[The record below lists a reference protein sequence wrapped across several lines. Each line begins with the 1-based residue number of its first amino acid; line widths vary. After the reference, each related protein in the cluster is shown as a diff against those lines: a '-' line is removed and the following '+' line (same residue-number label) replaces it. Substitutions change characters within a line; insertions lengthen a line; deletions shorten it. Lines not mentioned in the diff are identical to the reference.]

1 MENEEVVMSE
11 KESMELIA
19 SMINKAKNR
28 FSENG
33 FLYLLWGW
41 VIFVCCLGQF
51 IMLYFFQNEN
61 AYYIWYLPWLA
72 VIFQI
77 FYLRK
82 TRKYQTAKTYT
93 DEIGDYVWIVFL
105 ICITLL
111 VIIMI
116 KSGSINSIN
125 PVILVMYGMPL
136 FLSGIILRFRPLIVG
151 SICCWVLSLLSLYS
165 GSLFSTYNFQLLL
178 VAAAILFGW
187 IIPGYLLQKRYKK
200 QN

>member
-1 MENEEVVMSE
+1 MENEDSIMSE
-11 KESMELIA
+11 RESMELIT

-41 VIFVCCLGQF
+41 VIFICCLGQF
-51 IMLYFFQNEN
+51 IMLYIFQNEN
-61 AYYIWYLPWLA
+61 AYYIWYLSWLA
-72 VIFQI
+72 VVFQI

-82 TRKYQTAKTYT
+82 TRKYRRAKTYT
-93 DEIGDYVWIVFL
+93 DEIGRYVWVVFL

-111 VIIMI
+111 VVIMI
-116 KSGSINSIN
+116 KSGNINSIN

-151 SICCWVLSLLSLYS
+151 SICCWALSFLSLFT
-165 GSLFSTYNFQLLL
+165 GYNFQLLL

-187 IIPGYLLQKRYKK
+187 IIPGYLLQRRYKK
-200 QN
+200 QI

>member
-1 MENEEVVMSE
+1 MENDDSIMSE
-11 KESMELIA
+11 RESMELIT
-19 SMINKAKNR
+19 SMINQAKNR

-41 VIFVCCLGQF
+41 VIFICCVGQF
-51 IMLYFFQNEN
+51 IMLYIFQNEN

-72 VIFQI
+72 VVFQI
-77 FYLRK
+77 FYIRK
-82 TRKYQTAKTYT
+82 TRKYRRAKTYT
-93 DEIGDYVWIVFL
+93 DEISGYVWVVFL

-111 VIIMI
+111 VVIMI
-116 KSGSINSIN
+116 KAGNINSIN

-151 SICCWVLSLLSLYS
+151 SICCWVLSFLSLFT
-165 GSLFSTYNFQLLL
+165 GYNFQLLL

-187 IIPGYLLQKRYKK
+187 IIPGYLLHRRYKK
-200 QN
+200 QI

>member
-1 MENEEVVMSE
+1 MENEERIMSE
-11 KESMELIA
+11 IESMALIT
-19 SMINKAKNR
+19 SMINTAKNR

-41 VIFVCCLGQF
+41 VIFVCCFGQF

-72 VIFQI
+72 VVFQI

-82 TRKYQTAKTYT
+82 TRKYYTAKNYT
-93 DEIGDYVWIVFL
+93 DEIGRYIWVVFL

-111 VIIMI
+111 VFILITA
-116 KSGSINSIN
+116 GALNYIN

-136 FLSGIILRFRPLIVG
+136 FLSGIILRFRPLILG
-151 SICCWVLSLLSLYS
+151 SICCWVFSLLSM
-165 GSLFSTYNFQLLL
+165 FTTYNFQLLL
-178 VAAAILFGW
+178 VAAAILSGW
-187 IIPGYLLQKRYKK
+187 IIPGYLLQKRFKK